1 MPLKVLPCTT
11 LDYPRSVEVE
21 RRAWAQGPFTKILFP
36 GPFPEDMAELRAQEI
51 AKQVEED
58 PTTRWLKVVDTDLFD
73 PDKGIAFAKW
83 HVYAD
88 QPANTG
94 RSRSFGEGCNIE
106 ACEFV
111 FGGVSKS
118 RDSIIGGKN
127 FVYLA
132 ILATDPD
139 HQRRGAAGLLVKWG
153 VEEAKR
159 YNLPLYVES
168 SEAGHEL
175 YKKYGFKDFELY
187 EIDMS
192 KWGIAQPHRSWG
204 MVIETEAKA
213 PLTVVTMDDSTVG
226 ATTVVQPMPR

>member
-11 LDYPRSVEVE
+11 LDYPRSAEVE
-21 RRAWAQGPFTKILFP
+21 RRAWAQAPFTNILFP

-58 PTTRWLKVVDTDLFD
+58 PTTRWLKVVDTDLSD
-73 PDKGIAFAKW
+73 PDEGIAFAKW

-88 QPANTG
+88 QPANV
-94 RSRSFGEGCNIE
+94 GEADHLE
-106 ACEFV
+106 
-111 FGGVSKS
+111 
-118 RDSIIGGKN
+118 RDATLRH
-127 FVYLA
+127 LA

-175 YKKYGFKDFELY
+175 YKKYGFKDLELH

-192 KWGIAQPHRSWG
+192 RWGIAQPHRSWG
-204 MVIETEAKA
+204 MMIEPEAKA
-213 PLTVVTMDDSTVG
+213 PLTVVAMDDSTVG
-226 ATTVVQPMPR
+226 ATTVATANA